1 MKTCHLYQALI
12 NVLQAHSLF
21 YASQSTFHPNHQQS
35 SQQPNGPHPFARSH
49 GHHHQPHTILS
60 VLRADENA
68 ILQRKANIRRF
79 GAGWLRPPGV
89 PKTLQGMADERAERE
104 EQESAANRE
113 FALAEAQAAAEA
125 EALEREQEGMAMGG
139 GEQQLERNLDDDVPD
154 ADEDDDAGEDWIDD
168 EQEMDEEGMPDMEEE
183 GDGDYAEA
191 GRDLDEDVPEAGSY
205 QHTDTDLEDESSE
218 EDEMPPATFRE
229 VGNTGGGGVLG
240 ASVFGSSPAIRIPRG
255 TRRSGSGGHRR
266 EN

>member
-1 MKTCHLYQALI
+1 MAIAH
-12 NVLQAHSLF
+12 VPQAHSLF
-21 YASQSTFHPNHQQS
+21 YPSQSTFHPNYQQTTYPS
-35 SQQPNGPHPFARSH
+35 NSPHPFARPH
-49 GHHHQPHTILS
+49 GHHHQPRTILS
-60 VLRADENA
+60 ILRADEHA
-68 ILQRKANIRRF
+68 IVQRKGHIRRF

-104 EQESAANRE
+104 EQEIAANRE

-125 EALEREQEGMAMGG
+125 EALEREQEGMATGE
-139 GEQQLERNLDDDVPD
+139 GEQGMERDLDDEVPD
-154 ADEDDDAGEDWIDD
+154 ADEDDDAGEDWIDE
-168 EQEMDEEGMPDMEEE
+168 EQEMDEEGMLPRMEDE
-183 GDGDYAEA
+183 GDGDYAEP

-229 VGNTGGGGVLG
+229 VGDTGGGVLG
-240 ASVFGSSPAIRIPRG
+240 ASVFGSSPAVRVRG
-255 TRRSGSGGHRR
+255 GRASGSGGYRR